1 MNGQASESS
10 RNFDKSNYLLL
21 GLIAILWGSS
31 FILIKKSLIAFS
43 PLQLAALRMGIAGIV
58 LAPFGYHKIREIPRK
73 TWPAVCT
80 IGLVGSLI
88 PALFF
93 AIAQTR
99 VPSGVSAC
107 LNALVPLYTFLLG
120 VLFFTVD
127 FEKKKLV
134 GVLLGLAG
142 AVLLI
147 LTGKSLQGGS
157 YASYSLFIVAA
168 GIMYATSANTIR
180 HYCSEL
186 KPMTLTLGVFA
197 TITPLSIAIVLFSGV
212 KQTMQHPQFWESFA
226 AISLLAIVGT
236 AFANLLFFRV
246 AQRTSA
252 LFASSV
258 TYLIPIVAIFWG
270 LWDQESFGIGQTVG
284 LLLTVSGVYL
294 SNRK

>member
-1 MNGQASESS
+1 MSSEEI
-10 RNFDKSNYLLL
+10 DKSNYLLL
-21 GLIAILWGSS
+21 VFLAVVWGSS
-31 FILIKKSLIAFS
+31 FILIKKSLVALS
-43 PLQLAALRMGIAGIV
+43 PVQLAALRMGIAGIALV
-58 LAPFGYHKIREIPRK
+58 PFGYHKIREIPRK
-73 TWPAVCT
+73 VWPAVFT

-88 PALFF
+88 PAFFF
-93 AIAQTR
+93 AIAQTK

-120 VLFFTVD
+120 VLFFSVE
-127 FEKKKLV
+127 FEKKKLL
-134 GVLLGLAG
+134 GVLLGLFG
-142 AVLLI
+142 AILLI
-147 LTGKSLQGGS
+147 VMGKSLQGGS
-157 YASYSLFIVAA
+157 YALFSLFIVAA

-197 TITPLSIAIVLFSGV
+197 TITPLSILIVLFSGM
-212 KQTMQHPQFWESFA
+212 QTTAQHPQFWESMIA
-226 AISLLAIVGT
+226 VTVLAVIGT

-258 TYLIPIVAIFWG
+258 TYLIPIVAVFWG

-284 LLLTVSGVYL
+284 LLLTISGVYL
-294 SNRK
+294 ANRKA